1 MSLAR
6 YDSSRKVDWLNRV
19 NLIWSIVDH
28 QEGSLGRPNL
38 RGLRYRVVRGKN
50 GEKWSGL
57 S

>member
-1 MSLAR
+1 MSLVR
-6 YDSSRKVDWLNRV
+6 YDSSRKKDWLNRV

-38 RGLRYRVVRGKN
+38 RGLRYRVVIDKN